1 MPELI
6 YDQFDKSFRIE
17 NTDKDVKNEFGTLW
31 TWMNGTWSN
40 PIDLV
45 LLETHMREQKDKEV
59 VAVLAQQQIDTLEDK
74 YPELQEARQMLTEMQ
89 SLYNTMARMCKEKEK
104 IMDILKTDNVA
115 GEATNSTV

>member
-74 YPELQEARQMLTEMQ
+74 YPELQEARQMLTELQ
-89 SLYNTMARMCKEKEK
+89 ALYNIMARM
-104 IMDILKTDNVA
+104 
-115 GEATNSTV
+115 